1 MTKFT
6 IVSTPEFKS
15 MLSET
20 INYYSEFSYSFS
32 YDVLREFEEGCKV
45 ISYFP
50 YIVPKFKE
58 NENVRKFIIK
68 NRFIVIYKIEGNEVR
83 MLYFIDGHMQNNN
96 LEVNEVVELIYQI

>member
-58 NENVRKFIIK
+58 NVRKFIIK
-68 NRFIVIYKIEGNEVR
+68 NRFIVIYKIEGNEVH
-83 MLYFIDGHMQNNN
+83 MLYFIDGRMANNN
-96 LEVNEVVELIYQI
+96 LELNETVELIYQI